1 MSVSTNLESIARAE
15 DTNNLLDHIAWT
27 DTILPSLLK
36 HRAAFEAQLVGAVLG
51 RPVTL
56 LNGQSLSP
64 EQLAGRIDGITYTI
78 KLLED
83 ILRKG
88 ERAMAE
94 MNSLGFTNP
103 QT

>member
-1 MSVSTNLESIARAE
+1 MSLASNLESIARAE

-27 DTILPSLLK
+27 ETILPAILK
-36 HRAAFEAQLVGAVLG
+36 HRAGFEAQLVGSVLGHRAVL
-51 RPVTL
+51 V
-56 LNGQSLSP
+56 NGQTLTP

-94 MNSLGFTNP
+94 MNNLGFTSP
-103 QT
+103 TS